1 MFMMKLRYVSS
12 QVLYMLLDR
21 FGVPS
26 RRSMSECTSQACL
39 FLFIWSYDHMVTDDM
54 FDVWWWKK
62 CGCTIGQQRTWLVH
76 SLVMLLSSPNI
87 TRPQSRCITVHWW
100 LLARL
105 VRCSYTWFLPLLL
118 LRGMILW
125 SYHCRWICKWWAQLM
140 KPKVQFIFI
149 ETFAKD
155 KRVP

>member
-12 QVLYMLLDR
+12 QVLYMLHEWVYKSSLSLL
-21 FGVPS
+21 VH
-26 RRSMSECTSQACL
+26 MV
-39 FLFIWSYDHMVTDDM
+39 IWSYGHRRHVWCLMV
-54 FDVWWWKK
+54 KK

-87 TRPQSRCITVHWW
+87 TRPQSPCITVHWW

-125 SYHCRWICKWWAQLM
+125 SYHCHWICKWWAQLM